1 MGKWWW
7 FGMFQPDDDNFLRIR
22 RLNYLQESE
31 GLVREG
37 TEVGGIARLKWLLW
51 RVRMTAD

>member
-22 RLNYLQESE
+22 RQNYVQESE
-31 GLVREG
+31 GVVREG
-37 TEVGGIARLKWLLW
+37 TEVGGIASLKWLPW